1 MEKDQKLL
9 IRNYS
14 IKFLLFAFLFL
25 LSMAIFTLVAHEVL
39 GENENG
45 FDTRAF
51 SFLKSHSSPASVEV
65 FKILTFL
72 GSTWFLF
79 AAYIVLVVYLLLKR
93 NTADAI
99 DIAIMGI
106 TSVVLLRVLKYIF
119 ARHRPSLPLFRTLDS
134 YSFPSGHALL
144 SFIFC
149 SVLIYLTWKNKW
161 SSTWKWLVSI
171 LLILL
176 AVFIGISRI
185 VLREHYASDVLAGF
199 CIGFA
204 WVLFSFW
211 IQKIIMKRISV
222 TG

>member
-1 MEKDQKLL
+1 MKRDQKLL
-9 IRNYS
+9 IKNYS
-14 IKFLLFAFLFL
+14 IKFLIFAFLFL
-25 LSMAIFTLVAHEVL
+25 ISMAVFAFVAHEVL
-39 GENENG
+39 GENEDW
-45 FDTRAF
+45 FDTKAF
-51 SFLKSHSSPASVEV
+51 IFLNNHSSPVSLQIFRV
-65 FKILTFL
+65 LTFL
-72 GSTWFLF
+72 GSTWFL
-79 AAYIVLVVYLLLKR
+79 AIAYIILVVYLFLKK

-106 TSVVLLRVLKYIF
+106 TSYVLLNVLKSVF
-119 ARHRPSLPLFRTLDS
+119 ARDRPSLPLFRTLHTF
-134 YSFPSGHALL
+134 SFPSGHALL
-144 SFIFC
+144 TFIFC
-149 SVLIYLTWKNKW
+149 SVLIYLAWKDNRNR
-161 SSTWKWLVSI
+161 TWKWLLSI

-211 IQKIIMKRISV
+211 VQKIIMKRISV

>member
-1 MEKDQKLL
+1 MAV
-9 IRNYS
+9 
-14 IKFLLFAFLFL
+14 FAVL
-25 LSMAIFTLVAHEVL
+25 AHEVL
-39 GENENG
+39 GEKEDW
-45 FDTRAF
+45 FDTKAF
-51 SFLKSHSSPASVEV
+51 IFLHNHSSPGSLQI
-65 FKILTFL
+65 FKLLTFL

-79 AAYIVLVVYLLLKR
+79 AGYIILVTYLLLKR

-106 TSVVLLRVLKYIF
+106 TSFVLLRVLKSVF
-119 ARHRPSLPLFRTLDS
+119 ARHRPSLPVFRTLDT

-149 SVLIYLTWKNKW
+149 SVLIYLAWKNNRNR
-161 SSTWKWLVSI
+161 TWKWLLSI

-176 AVFIGISRI
+176 SVFIGISRI

-204 WVLFSFW
+204 WILFSFW
-211 IQKIIMKRISV
+211 VQKIIMKRISV